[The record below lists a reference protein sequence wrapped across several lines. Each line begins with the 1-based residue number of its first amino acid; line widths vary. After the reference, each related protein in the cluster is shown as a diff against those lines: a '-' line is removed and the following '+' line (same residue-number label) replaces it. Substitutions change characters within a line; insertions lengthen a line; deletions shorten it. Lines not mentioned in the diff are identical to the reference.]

1 MEVPSLRN
9 TAEISNV
16 SMQYMKAEIFF
27 YPPITV
33 NMGFPR
39 DASGKE
45 FTYQCRRHGFDTR
58 VRKIPWRRAWQST
71 PVFLP
76 GESRKVEKPSGLQS
90 MGLQRAG
97 RERSDLAY
105 NTVMPPLGAVSE
117 GLWVNSDLGAT
128 FKPCKNYLT
137 SLDSGPEGCLLPSL
151 LGVRRYRLACC

>member
-1 MEVPSLRN
+1 
-9 TAEISNV
+9 
-16 SMQYMKAEIFF
+16 
-27 YPPITV
+27 
-33 NMGFPR
+33 MG
-39 DASGKE
+39 SI
-45 FTYQCRRHGFDTR
+45 R

-137 SLDSGPEGCLLPSL
+137 SLDSGPESCLLPSL